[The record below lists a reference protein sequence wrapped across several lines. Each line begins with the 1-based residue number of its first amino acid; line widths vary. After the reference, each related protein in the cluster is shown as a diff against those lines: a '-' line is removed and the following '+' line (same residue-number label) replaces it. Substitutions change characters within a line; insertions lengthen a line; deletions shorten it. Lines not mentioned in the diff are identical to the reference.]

1 MNFRN
6 RYRRNMTILV
16 VKVLNNWI
24 GIFLRNF
31 VYYHPFET
39 TERGFITIKKLNV
52 RIVGKLYLLNCPIL
66 EI

>member
-1 MNFRN
+1 
-6 RYRRNMTILV
+6 MTILV

-24 GIFLRNF
+24 GIFLGNF

-39 TERGFITIKKLNV
+39 TERGFITIKKLNII
-52 RIVGKLYLLNCPIL
+52 IVGKLYLLNCPIL

>member
-24 GIFLRNF
+24 GIFLGNF
-31 VYYHPFET
+31 VYYYLFET
-39 TERGFITIKKLNV
+39 TERGFIPIKKLNV

-66 EI
+66 EM

>member
-16 VKVLNNWI
+16 VNVLNNWI
-24 GIFLRNF
+24 GIFLENS
-31 VYYHPFET
+31 VYYHLFET

>member
-1 MNFRN
+1 
-6 RYRRNMTILV
+6 MTILV
-16 VKVLNNWI
+16 VKILNNWI
-24 GIFLRNF
+24 VVFLENF